1 MAGSNMNKTS
11 IPDWVRTRVL
21 ARRGKAHVFNDM
33 VSRRTALVVVDLQNG
48 FMMDGV
54 AHSLIPQA
62 RDIVPNVN
70 RLAAALRDAG
80 GTVVWVRTA
89 ATEETF
95 KSWSVAYDKLS
106 SPARKQKRIES
117 LTPGSKGYE
126 FWPACDV
133 RPGDVIVDK
142 TRFSAFIQGSSNIE
156 ATLRGRGIDTLLI
169 TGTATNVCCE
179 SSARDASMRNFQT
192 VMVSDGLAASSD
204 EEHNAALT
212 SFWLYFGDV
221 MTTDEAIG
229 YLGATTS
236 AKAAPG

>member
-1 MAGSNMNKTS
+1 MNKTT
-11 IPDWVRTRVL
+11 IPDWVKTRVIE
-21 ARRGKAHVFNDM
+21 RRGRAHVFHDM
-33 VSRRTALVVVDLQNG
+33 APQRTAMVVVDLQNG

-70 RLAAALRDAG
+70 RLAAALREAG

-117 LTPGSKGYE
+117 LTPGSKGHE

-133 RPGDVIVDK
+133 EPSDAIVDK
-142 TRFSAFIQGSSNIE
+142 TRFSAFIQGSSTIE
-156 ATLRGRGIDTLLI
+156 ATLRGRGIDTVLI
-169 TGTATNVCCE
+169 GGTATNVCCE

-192 VMVSDGLAASSD
+192 VMVSDALAASSD
-204 EEHNAALT
+204 EEHNAALM

-229 YLGATTS
+229 YLSANTS